1 METLAIRQ
9 RQTKY
14 CDAIEAVLYKLGHAT
29 NSDLLQILR
38 ASYSKV
44 SATTV
49 HRATTRLAERG
60 TIGLAPAARDGSM
73 RYDTNVSPHDHF
85 MCSRCGEIRDT
96 DVIDRV
102 KPILEQSIAGC
113 DIEGRLT
120 ISGICKK
127 CKGNHS

>member
-1 METLAIRQ
+1 MPEAAVKQ

-14 CDAIEAVLYKLGHAT
+14 CDAIEIALSEFGHAT
-29 NSDLLQILR
+29 NSQLLSTLR
-38 ASYSKV
+38 ISYPEV

-49 HRATTRLAERG
+49 HRATSRLAVRG
-60 TIGLAPAARDGSM
+60 AVGIAPVAHDGSM
-73 RYDTNVSPHDHF
+73 RYDALVTPHDHF
-85 MCSRCGEIRDT
+85 MCSQCDELRDT

-102 KPILEQSIAGC
+102 KPILEASIAGC

-127 CKGNHS
+127 CRENR